1 MKSTGLRILVLL
13 SAVSLGPLALA
24 AADAAKDQDLFNQ
37 AKILMFDQK
46 WEEARAA
53 FQRLIREFPQSA
65 FLPQAYFHTAYCLR
79 LQKKPEDALTSYDQF
94 LQKYPNEPYLAGEG
108 RKAVVE
114 LAAALVEQGKPAY
127 RSRLVTALADPRKE
141 VRYFAAIRSSSLKDA
156 QLNSLCVP
164 ILKEIVG
171 KEKEKDLVNYAS
183 IALLNVDR
191 AALARPEAQKQAKG
205 QSKQAPQAVRMFHLR
220 IFEGGENTPPKVEL
234 DFPASFA
241 QLAINAL
248 DEASKAEI
256 RKKGV
261 DLDNIWESLNR
272 MGPTNILTIRSGP
285 NVLKLWIQ

>member
-1 MKSTGLRILVLL
+1 MNRTGWKTLVLM
-13 SAVSLGPLALA
+13 SVVILGPLVLA
-24 AADAAKDQDLFNQ
+24 ASDPAKDQDLFNQ

-46 WEEARAA
+46 WEDARAT

-79 LQKKPEDALTSYDQF
+79 LQKKNEEGLLAYDQF

-114 LAAALVEQGKPAY
+114 LAASLVEQGKSAY
-127 RSRLVTALADPRKE
+127 KSRLSTALADPRKE
-141 VRYFAAIRSSSLKDA
+141 VRYFAAIRCSSLKDP
-156 QLNSLCVP
+156 QLNSMSVP
-164 ILKEIVG
+164 ILKEIVS
-171 KEKEKDLVNYAS
+171 KEKERDLVNYAS

-191 AALARPEAQKQAKG
+191 AALSRPESQKQAKS
-205 QSKQAPQAVRMFHLR
+205 QSKQTTPGIKMFHLR
-220 IFEGGENTPPKVEL
+220 IYEGGENTSPKVEL
-234 DFPASFA
+234 DFPVSFA

-248 DEASKAEI
+248 DDSAKAEI
-256 RKKGV
+256 RKKGF
-261 DLDNIWESLNR
+261 DIDNIWESLNR